1 MYANIIN
8 VIISFGFSSVILSSN
23 LNFLFSFIRKNKK
36 KGLIFYSILW
46 IACLSA
52 FFLFAKNFSDS
63 LKILLIVFLI
73 IQNVSTITETF
84 LIKRQGEKISFAIN
98 LIYSLLFLGWHLYVL
113 LTNYSLFYLIEG
125 ITILSIFKWI
135 VMLINPEK
143 GSLSAATN
151 VSEKQFLNHWIYLG
165 TNDVFGIISKW
176 IDKFFLL
183 YMLTA
188 ADFAIFFN
196 GSFEIPL
203 FGLLISV
210 LGSFLLIEVSRNT
223 QMTSKIIKLYHESF
237 NMLSTIVFPLFFFL
251 FFFRHELFSIIFKD
265 KYNASLP
272 IFVIS
277 IFILPLRINNY
288 SVILLCFSKGKK
300 ILLGSLLDISI
311 AIILMMVL
319 YPLLGTQGI
328 ALSVVIATCCQI
340 TFYLWHSAKTLNTS
354 VFKILPFKKLLL
366 KFLVL
371 LALYLILFLILSETG
386 LKLKLIIAIIFTA
399 LIIMAGLLKYLKP
412 ILIKENVQDSQ
423 D

>member
-1 MYANIIN
+1 MYANIVN
-8 VIISFGFSSVILSSN
+8 VIISFGVSSLILSSG
-23 LNFLFSFIRKNKK
+23 LNFLFSFIKKNKK
-36 KGLIFYSILW
+36 KVAIFYSILW
-46 IACLSA
+46 VTCLCA
-52 FFLFAKNFSDS
+52 FFLFAKNFTDS
-63 LKILLIVFLI
+63 LKFLLIGFMI

-98 LIYSLLFLGWHLYVL
+98 LVYSILFLAWHIYVL
-113 LTNYSLFYLIEG
+113 LTNYSLFYLITG
-125 ITILSIFKWI
+125 ITVLSFLKWI
-135 VMLINPEK
+135 VMLLIPSKTALN
-143 GSLSAATN
+143 ATMD

-183 YMLTA
+183 YILTA

-210 LGSFLLIEVSRNT
+210 LGSFLLIEISHNT

-251 FFFRHELFSIIFKD
+251 FFFRHELFSVIFKG

-300 ILLGSLLDISI
+300 ILLGSILDISI
-311 AIILMMVL
+311 AIILMLTL
-319 YPLLGTQGI
+319 YPLMGTQGI
-328 ALSVVIATCCQI
+328 ALAVVVATYCQI
-340 TFYLWHSAKTLNTS
+340 IFYLWHSAKTLNTS
-354 VFKILPFKKLLL
+354 VFKILPFKKLLV

-371 LALYLILFLILSETG
+371 LALYLILFLVLSETG
-386 LKLKLIIAIIFTA
+386 LRLKLIIAIISTA
-399 LIIMAGLLKYLKP
+399 IIIIAGLIKYLNP
-412 ILIKENVQDSQ
+412 ILIKENVQSSQ
-423 D
+423 G